1 MYPQKQPLTSVIQ
14 DSPDSPQ
21 SKNVSIPTK
30 TTKMSV
36 FDRLSSKESFTGMY
50 AERFARPGHQ
60 EDDNDYNL
68 HPDHQFRA
76 NLHDGRTRI
85 GDIKRK
91 SSTHHV
97 LTSEE
102 SRKLRHRDNKPPP
115 SDYEGRLKYLFE
127 YYCAYAQG
135 ATESNNELGPLNYI
149 RFCREC
155 PGLMQK
161 PCPLTRTDLDIIYT
175 KARNR
180 HDRKLKFANFL
191 DALSAIAMKKFPRT
205 DQKRAFTML
214 LAKHVLQNPLL
225 TGKIGS
231 SFSSSKSSPVRKSS
245 PSSKRSPA
253 SASKR
258 RSPASSDKKNTKRN
272 PPPSISSAPKPP
284 PVKSSKARVESVPLN
299 VGVRVG
305 GRSLRTL
312 EIGLY
317 IDLCCPYSKMM
328 FETVFQ
334 QVYPRLVK
342 KGKDVAF
349 IMYHAPQSWSASLA
363 VNEVALAVH
372 QIAPQKY
379 IDFCMTVF
387 QVQEKF
393 SALATYN
400 SSRAQIHAIAAGFAS
415 GLGVNRTQLLSQLG
429 LNRNGENK
437 VSASIRSSCLFAL
450 QNGVRATPTVTVNG
464 LVDHV
469 IFHDW
474 GHAEWMKYLS
484 PLL

>member
-1 MYPQKQPLTSVIQ
+1 M
-14 DSPDSPQ
+14 
-21 SKNVSIPTK
+21 
-30 TTKMSV
+30 
-36 FDRLSSKESFTGMY
+36 
-50 AERFARPGHQ
+50 
-60 EDDNDYNL
+60 
-68 HPDHQFRA
+68 
-76 NLHDGRTRI
+76 
-85 GDIKRK
+85 
-91 SSTHHV
+91 
-97 LTSEE
+97 
-102 SRKLRHRDNKPPP
+102 
-115 SDYEGRLKYLFE
+115 
-127 YYCAYAQG
+127 
-135 ATESNNELGPLNYI
+135 
-149 RFCREC
+149 
-155 PGLMQK
+155 
-161 PCPLTRTDLDIIYT
+161 
-175 KARNR
+175 
-180 HDRKLKFANFL
+180 
-191 DALSAIAMKKFPRT
+191 
-205 DQKRAFTML
+205 
-214 LAKHVLQNPLL
+214 
-225 TGKIGS
+225 
-231 SFSSSKSSPVRKSS
+231 
-245 PSSKRSPA
+245 
-253 SASKR
+253 
-258 RSPASSDKKNTKRN
+258 
-272 PPPSISSAPKPP
+272 SSAPKPP
-284 PVKSSKARVESVPLN
+284 PVKSSKATVQSAPLN

-334 QVYPRLVK
+334 QVYPRLVQ

-363 VNEVALAVH
+363 VNEVALAVR
-372 QIAPQKY
+372 QVAPQKY
-379 IDFCMTVF
+379 IDFCMTIF

-429 LNRNGENK
+429 LNRNGENR
-437 VSASIRSSCLFAL
+437 VSSAIRSSCLFAL